1 MRKAWLLAGAV
12 TASLATSGCVVVV
25 GDDGDGKSWTAHTYA
40 EGYQVVDRN
49 GDYSRI
55 GGDINLRGR
64 IGGDLSLIS
73 GDVDADELEVGGDV
87 SIAAGDVDFNGA
99 VDGEVSIAG
108 GDVTWLGSAGSDF
121 SIAAGEL
128 TVRGDIAGEAA
139 MAAASMHL
147 DADFADEVIAQA
159 DEMLV
164 EGRIAG
170 PVKLVAAEEIKRRRM
185 DDPEHGLIEISANL
199 ESGGDICARTV
210 IFEPG
215 ARLGGELRI
224 WAESEPIIPASMNAS
239 RVTFEYRD
247 DRDCDD
253 ILD

>member
-1 MRKAWLLAGAV
+1 MRKAWLLAGV
-12 TASLATSGCVVVV
+12 MTASLATSGCVVVV
-25 GDDGDGKSWTAHTYA
+25 GDDGDGKSWSNHSYS
-40 EGYQVVDRN
+40 EGFQVLDRN

-87 SIAAGDVDFNGA
+87 SIAAGDVDFTGS

-108 GDVTWLGSAGSDF
+108 GDVNWLGSAGGEF
-121 SIAAGEL
+121 AIAAGEL
-128 TVRGDIAGEAA
+128 TVRGDIGGEAA
-139 MAAASMHL
+139 MAAANMHL
-147 DADFADEVIAQA
+147 DADFADEVVAQA

-170 PVKLVAAEEIKRRRM
+170 PVRLVAADEIRRRRM
-185 DDPEHGLIEISANL
+185 DDPDHGLIEIAADL
-199 ESGGDICARTV
+199 QRGGEICARTV
-210 IFEPG
+210 VFEPG
-215 ARLGGELRI
+215 ARLGDTLQV
-224 WAESEPIIPASMNAS
+224 WAETEPTLPSSIDS
-239 RVTFEYRD
+239 RLVDFEYRD
-247 DRDCDD
+247 DRDCDT

>member
-1 MRKAWLLAGAV
+1 MRKAWLLAGAA
-12 TASLATSGCVVVV
+12 TASLALSGCVVVV
-25 GDDGDGKSWTAHTYA
+25 GDDGNGKSWNSHTYS
-40 EGYQVVDRN
+40 EGYQVLDRD

-64 IGGDLSLIS
+64 IGADLSLIS

-87 SIAAGDVDFNGA
+87 CIAAGDVDFNGS

-108 GDVTWLGSAGSDF
+108 GDVNWLGSAGSDF

-147 DADFADEVIAQA
+147 DAYFTDEVVAQA

-164 EGRIAG
+164 ESRFAG
-170 PVKLVAAEEIKRRRM
+170 PVKLVAADEIKRRRM
-185 DDPEHGLIEISANL
+185 DDPDHGLVEIAANL
-199 ESGGDICARTV
+199 QAGGEICARTV
-210 IFEPG
+210 VFEPG
-215 ARLGGELRI
+215 ARLGGELRV
-224 WAESEPIIPASMNAS
+224 WAESEPVIPAGMNAS